1 MAEEKLMVVARN
13 RPRVLAE
20 ITAMMAHRR
29 VDLAAMTVSC
39 DEGSATLCA
48 VLTIRPTTP
57 GGMDMLH
64 KRLNRVVDVVE
75 VVALTEEFPTN
86 VARSQEVV
94 A

>member
-1 MAEEKLMVVARN
+1 MADEKLMVVARN

>member
-1 MAEEKLMVVARN
+1 MADEKLMVMARN

-57 GGMDMLH
+57 GGMDMLR

-86 VARSQEVV
+86 TAPGQAAVA
-94 A
+94 